1 MKKTP
6 SDPADTG
13 ALRSRAE
20 EKLQGKQKG
29 RRKEISTRG
38 EQLEAQRLVHELQ
51 VHQIELEMQN
61 DELRRALSEI
71 EESRARYLNLY
82 DFSPIGYFT
91 FDRKG
96 RIEAVNLTGASL
108 LGMERQSLIKAPFP
122 GFLHQDSLPVFSSHM
137 EQVFT
142 SGVKQTCELWL
153 MLKNKNLLPVI
164 MESILT
170 EPAEVRPLQAHSAMI
185 DISKRKQA
193 EKQVFESQQR
203 LYALMQAVPV
213 GVSFSDDTTCQR
225 ITGNLAVLEQFEV
238 SQEDNLSPSAPEN
251 NASVRHVRF
260 FRDGRQLSAA
270 ELPLQRA
277 ITENKAIPPMELEVK
292 LPSGRSWLTEASGAP
307 VHDAQG
313 NVIAGITVTVDIT
326 ERKQMEDA
334 LHQSHDNLE
343 NQVQERTR
351 ELEEAIEKQR
361 VLAAELLMTEVRE
374 RRRIAVDLHDNICQ
388 SLAVA
393 KLRLHDLQARVT
405 EIDLEKPLIEI
416 KDIISDAIYH
426 TRSLLKDISSSALH
440 ELGLSAALDSLAK
453 QINDKYGLAVILE
466 SPQSI
471 GKIDEEVQ
479 VLLYQAVR
487 ELLLNIIKHA
497 KVSAAA
503 VSIQE
508 IGSNI
513 RVQVKDDGVGFD
525 VSDLQTMFNQSGGF
539 GLFNIRERL
548 KLWDG
553 YMEIKSGQ
561 GMGTCITISVPR
573 NKQSQQ

>member
-553 YMEIKSGQ
+553 YMEINSGQ